1 MTNWYDVEQFA
12 RERHERLRREA
23 AEAARA
29 RPLAPGCPPRE
40 RLGAALAALARRL
53 APAGGEPA
61 AGPPLRAGGAGR

>member
-1 MTNWYDVEQFA
+1 MMHWEEARMFA
-12 RERHERLRREA
+12 RERHERLLREA

-61 AGPPLRAGGAGR
+61 AGPPLQAGGAAR